1 MFSNINI
8 NSKKVMK
15 ILIIVYAAIILTGI
29 MFSIFGSLRLDIN
42 FRGGARLA
50 YSYEGDLKQSDFEKT
65 VKSKLGK
72 TDFSISQNEG
82 FNGGSKTYVISISG
96 KKTLNAETQE
106 QLTNEL
112 KTKYEKYKVDLAES
126 NSVSPSVA
134 GTFLL
139 KSLVAVIIT
148 ALLVVVYVG
157 LRFKRIGGVS
167 AALTALCALVLDL
180 LVTFS
185 VCAIFRLQIDSNY
198 MAVVLTILG
207 YSLNDT
213 IVVYD
218 RVRETNKYYPQL
230 TIEENMN
237 RSIKG
242 VMIRN
247 IVTSVTTII
256 AVLTII
262 VVAEIYGLTSLRTFG
277 IPMAF
282 GLISGCFSSLFIAG
296 PLWVCWK
303 QHVAKTKTKKKA

>member
-1 MFSNINI
+1 MFNTI

-15 ILIIVYAAIILTGI
+15 ILFVIYAVVIITGI
-29 MFSIFGSLRLDIN
+29 FFAIFANLRMDIN

-50 YSYEGDLKQSDFEKT
+50 YSYEGTIKQADFEKT
-65 VKSKLGK
+65 AKSALGK
-72 TDFSISQNEG
+72 TVFTVSQNEG
-82 FNGGSKTYVISISG
+82 FNGGSKTYVVSISG
-96 KKTLNAETQE
+96 KKSLSTEKQE
-106 QLTNEL
+106 ALTDAL
-112 KTKYEKYKVDLAES
+112 TKKFEKNKIELAES
-126 NSVSPSVA
+126 NSVSATVA
-134 GTFLL
+134 GSFLV
-139 KSLVAVIIT
+139 KSLVAVVIT
-148 ALLVVVYVG
+148 AVLVVIYVG
-157 LRFKRIGGVS
+157 IRFKRIGGVS

-198 MAVVLTILG
+198 IAVVLTILG

-218 RVRETNKYYPQL
+218 RVREINKYYPQL
-230 TIEENMN
+230 TLEENMN

-242 VMIRN
+242 VMTRN
-247 IVTSVTTII
+247 IVTSITTII

-262 VVAEIYGLTSLRTFG
+262 VVAEMYGLTSLRTFG

-282 GLISGCFSSLFIAG
+282 GLVSGCFSSMFIAG

-303 QHVAKTKTKKKA
+303 QFREKKKA